1 MSDLGADS
9 RSNDQR
15 SGGFDIRVGDDAV
28 QSVGV
33 SGPEVV
39 RMRHAP
45 RAATLPGRRRQAGRT
60 PLESP
65 APRIFDGFPAG
76 RPHVFGVEAS
86 ARLLSEDGSATLES
100 EVAVALLMTPVAG
113 EEFVVRVPR
122 GTFGSG
128 ALFVLSCPG
137 LARGA
142 LARTT
147 FVAELVGVHYD
158 LVTALMVHPA
168 GDARA
173 EPQRTPRRD
182 GQTARTDAIAKT
194 KPPRTVAADLDTDAR
209 SLELMTNAQGP
220 ELRQR
225 ASASA
230 VEIDGVATITA
241 ELSMTLLAPLQMGEP
256 VKLSVSRGEIT
267 RGVYFA
273 LRYFDMSGAK
283 RALVRADALRPL
295 PGMLD
300 EVEGVLIRVP
310 TRAEERQSYRAPFE
324 RFFIAEVLTRGAR
337 SMRGRITDLSAG
349 GIGFCSPSK
358 LEGGDWLRIT
368 DPSLPEIDGAE
379 LVVVR
384 SGPRDAQ
391 RYGARFAESNRGAI
405 ALSTILGLNRS
416 ERERRRR
423 LQAEAI
429 RRSNKATAAPLSTT
443 DTQALRNQRM
453 GTRKHTK

>member
-1 MSDLGADS
+1 MSDRGGDS
-9 RSNDQR
+9 RSNDQL
-15 SGGFDIRVGDDAV
+15 SGGFEMRLGDDAV
-28 QSVGV
+28 QSLGV

-45 RAATLPGRRRQAGRT
+45 ETETFSGRRRRAGRT
-60 PLESP
+60 PREIP
-65 APRIFDGFPAG
+65 APRLLEGFPAG
-76 RPHVFGVEAS
+76 RPRVFGVEAS
-86 ARLLSEDGSATLES
+86 ARLLSEDGSAALEP
-100 EVAVALLMTPVAG
+100 EIAVALLMTPVAG
-113 EEFVVRVPR
+113 EEFVMRVPR

-137 LARGA
+137 LASGA

-147 FVAELVGVHYD
+147 FVTELVGVHYD
-158 LVTALMVHPA
+158 LATALIVHPA

-173 EPQRTPRRD
+173 EPQRAPRREE
-182 GQTARTDAIAKT
+182 QTARTGAIAKT
-194 KPPRTVAADLDTDAR
+194 ESPRTGAADLDSDAR
-209 SLELMTNAQGP
+209 SPEMMINVYGP

-230 VEIDGVATITA
+230 VEIGGVATIAA

-256 VKLSVSRGEIT
+256 VRLSVSRGDIT
-267 RGVYFA
+267 LGVYFA

-300 EVEGVLIRVP
+300 EIEGVLIRVP

-324 RFFIAEVLTRGAR
+324 RFFIAEVLSRGAR

-358 LEGGDWLRIT
+358 LEPGDCLRIT

-384 SGPRDAQ
+384 SGPRDSQ
-391 RYGARFAESNRGAI
+391 RYGARFVESNRGAT

-429 RRSNKATAAPLSTT
+429 RRGNEATAAPISTT
-443 DTQALRNQRM
+443 DTQILRNQGMR
-453 GTRKHTK
+453 TRKHTR